1 MTAIVVALL
10 IPFLGTTLGAAFV
23 FFMKKEIPELSQ
35 KALLGFASGV
45 MVAAAVWSLIIPALE
60 MGNIGPVTLALLGGF
75 AFLFLIDLAT
85 PHMHPKGG

>member
-23 FFMKKEIPELSQ
+23 FFMKKEIPELPQ

-60 MGNIGPVTLALLGGF
+60 MES
-75 AFLFLIDLAT
+75 
-85 PHMHPKGG
+85 